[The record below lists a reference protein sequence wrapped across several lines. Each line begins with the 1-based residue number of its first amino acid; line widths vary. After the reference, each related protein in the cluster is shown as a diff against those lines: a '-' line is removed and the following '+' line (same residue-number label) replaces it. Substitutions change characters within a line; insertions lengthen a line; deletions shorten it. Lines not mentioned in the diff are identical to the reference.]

1 MRSDVT
7 LVTVLA
13 LAGSIGKP
21 PHYTIINHLIAPH
34 SAAFE
39 FALLACPAC
48 LSLLLEDSIAI
59 WHQFVC
65 VRNGSNSKEKNEKTS
80 ASQQQANG
88 FGQSWSLSSSVSS
101 INCEIATF
109 HGSGATGKVH
119 LSCLYVCEP
128 KWISSF

>member
-34 SAAFE
+34 SAAFG

-48 LSLLLEDSIAI
+48 LDMTVFDGTNLREETNNDATLNLMTFINA
-59 WHQFVC
+59 
-65 VRNGSNSKEKNEKTS
+65 VRKITIRHLNRLKKLW
-80 ASQQQANG
+80 QRG
-88 FGQSWSLSSSVSS
+88 F
-101 INCEIATF
+101 AT
-109 HGSGATGKVH
+109 
-119 LSCLYVCEP
+119 L
-128 KWISSF
+128 